1 MRDGVL
7 AGFLC
12 TLAIIVVA
20 GPLALLAYSKDGARG
35 AYDQNEF
42 HKPVIESFSETWPAI
57 DMQNYASA
65 TTPGYHWL
73 LAGVAKHVSDDERA
87 LRVLGLLWS
96 AALAGLLGFALA
108 RRTEAGTALV
118 LALPTLASVYVV
130 SSAAF
135 LLPDNAGW
143 LLVLAILLCALD
155 RWASW
160 SLLVLGAGALVAL
173 VLVRQSHVW
182 AAALL
187 WIAAWVGRQEV
198 VDRDARDGPV
208 DGESPVEWL
217 RSGAF
222 PPTMGWGGALQRFG
236 GALALTLPAFA
247 VLGWFVLTWGG
258 LVPPMFQGAVDPST
272 QFQQQVQGPNPAM
285 PAMVLA
291 VFGVVLAFHA
301 MWWLPGAWRA
311 LQRAPW
317 VVLVPMGG
325 AVIGAAAGLLPATSY
340 SLDDG
345 RYGGIWAL
353 AKTLVIAD
361 RSLIIA
367 AMSTLGGAGAGGLF
381 LALPRRAA
389 WVIFGGGFAFTLAQ
403 TANAYAWQ
411 RYCEPMLLIITALSC
426 TIIVQDEKDAAVPGR
441 VRTLRVAGP
450 SVLAALLAAVTVMGL
465 V

>member
-12 TLAIIVVA
+12 ALAIMIVA
-20 GPLALLAYSKDGARG
+20 GPLALMAYNKEGARG
-35 AYDQNEF
+35 TYDQNEF
-42 HKPVIESFSETWPAI
+42 HKPVIESFSETWPTI
-57 DMQNYASA
+57 DMQDYASA

-73 LAGVAKHVSDDERA
+73 LAGVAKHVTDDERA
-87 LRVLGLLWS
+87 LRVLGMLWS
-96 AALAGLLGFALA
+96 VALVALLGFALA
-108 RRTEAGTALV
+108 RRTEAGTGLV

-143 LLVLAILLCALD
+143 LFVLLIMLCALD
-155 RWASW
+155 RWAPW
-160 SLLVLGAGALVAL
+160 SLIALGACALIAL

-187 WIAAWVGRQEV
+187 WVAAWVGKQEV

-208 DGESPVEWL
+208 DGESALDWL

-222 PPTMGWGGALQRFG
+222 PPTTGWGGALRRFA
-236 GALALTLPAFA
+236 GAFALTLPAFA
-247 VLGWFVLTWGG
+247 VLGWFAMTWGG
-258 LVPPMFQGAVDPST
+258 LVPPMFQGA
-272 QFQQQVQGPNPAM
+272 FQQVQGPNLAM

-291 VFGVVLAFHA
+291 VLGVIAGFHA

-317 VVLVPMGG
+317 VVLVPTGG
-325 AVIGAAAGLLPATSY
+325 LVIGAGAGLLPATSY
-340 SLDDG
+340 SLEDG

-367 AMSTLGGAGAGGLF
+367 AMSAFGGACAGGLL

-389 WVIFGGGFAFTLAQ
+389 CVIIGGGFAFTLAQ

-411 RYCEPMLLIITALSC
+411 RYCEPMLLMIVALACAIIAHE
-426 TIIVQDEKDAAVPGR
+426 EKDTAVSGR

-450 SVLAALLAAVTVMGL
+450 CALAALLAGVTVMSL